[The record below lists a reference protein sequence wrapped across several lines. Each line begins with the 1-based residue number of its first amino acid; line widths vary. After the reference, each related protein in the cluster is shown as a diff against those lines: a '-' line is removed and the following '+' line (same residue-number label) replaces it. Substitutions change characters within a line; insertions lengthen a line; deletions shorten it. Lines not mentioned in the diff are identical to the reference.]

1 MKRTLLS
8 LVATLLFMGG
18 IQSAEAQAQQNP
30 QGNTTQTAI
39 EQIDRELAQMAQAID
54 ECDDWDVKNGL
65 VTAFTKKLERYLSDP
80 QTYHNDMP
88 LLKKQMGISKL
99 PISGDKLYRFG
110 WYEGGTQ
117 GLTYYTYIQYCNENG
132 EVGYVPFLNDLR
144 YKSFFDFHEFRY
156 NNTIYYLVEK
166 CFQGSTASWRY
177 YISVVSIK
185 DGVITYHPEFLPVE
199 PEFQPSKEEYF
210 IYDENGEIIDQA
222 ERPCYFLY
230 VCGTDTA
237 NNNVGLTF
245 DAETLTIHVKDDA
258 DLTESRTGAV
268 TISEWKLRLPGNE

>member
-30 QGNTTQTAI
+30 QGNTTQTDI

-65 VTAFTKKLERYLSDP
+65 VTSFTKKLELYLSDP

-88 LLKKQMGISKL
+88 LLKKRMGISKL
-99 PISGDKLYRFG
+99 SLSGNKLYRFG
-110 WYEGGTQ
+110 LDEGGTQ
-117 GLTYYTYIQYCNENG
+117 GLKYYTYIQYCNEKG

-144 YKSFFDFHEFRY
+144 YPYRFDFHEFRY
-156 NNTIYYLVEK
+156 NNTTYYLVEQY
-166 CFQGSTASWRY
+166 FRGYAVGWRY

-199 PEFQPSKEEYF
+199 PEFQPGKEEYF

-222 ERPCYFLY
+222 ERPCYFLK

-237 NNNVGLTF
+237 NNNVGLMF

-258 DLTESRTGAV
+258 DWTESRTGAV